1 MNHTLSLYDFC
12 NNDIRVIE
20 IDGEPW
26 FPAKDVCDVL
36 GLENPSQILIDSCNH
51 ANTAHMLKS
60 NLRSTD
66 VSFPNR
72 GMKCVN
78 EAGLYELILA
88 SRKPEARAFK
98 HWVTSVVLPAIR
110 KDGSYV
116 AGEELV
122 ATGEEDEDELIM
134 RAMEAQARKVERLHA
149 ENRSMRKARETYS
162 LQGYCE
168 LNRFYLAPRQRSR
181 LTSLASRMAK
191 NEGIVLKKQER
202 VFLLDGFKVPTKVNL
217 YPRDLLDRAA
227 VQIGLLKDSQG
238 AALPA

>member
-36 GLENPSQILIDSCNH
+36 GLENPSQILIDSCNP

-88 SRKPEARAFK
+88 SRKPEAQAFK
-98 HWVTSVVLPAIR
+98 HWVTSVILPAIR

-122 ATGEEDEDELIM
+122 GPVPFLC
-134 RAMEAQARKVERLHA
+134 RPKCSFRPLSVRKRPGFS
-149 ENRSMRKARETYS
+149 N
-162 LQGYCE
+162 
-168 LNRFYLAPRQRSR
+168 P
-181 LTSLASRMAK
+181 
-191 NEGIVLKKQER
+191 VLS
-202 VFLLDGFKVPTKVNL
+202 
-217 YPRDLLDRAA
+217 A
-227 VQIGLLKDSQG
+227 VVADCRIR
-238 AALPA
+238 